1 MHLLALLQDAPYGEE
16 KVWRSE
22 PITVVQGENP
32 THINETDKQLPP
44 FFVPDNL
51 ARMGHI
57 PTT

>member
-1 MHLLALLQDAPYGEE
+1 MLALLQDAPYGEE